1 LSQGC
6 TVEGGHPVP
15 VAQGFI
21 ESVPVLAYV
30 PGSLIAV
37 GVVLFGLLAV
47 YAVYWIIFRMGK

>member
-1 LSQGC
+1 MPVVQGL
-6 TVEGGHPVP
+6 
-15 VAQGFI
+15 I
-21 ESVPVLAYV
+21 ESVPELAAV